1 MNLEQLEYVVEIAK
15 TQSFSAASEHLHVT
29 QSAISQSVHRLE
41 KELGLILFERSRQG
55 THPTPEGKQFIAKAL
70 DILQRIDE
78 LKSLNAE
85 ASSLTGELHVATF
98 PSVMPY
104 LVQSAADM
112 KHEHPQLNISIEEKG
127 SMEIIEDIRNNKTH
141 LGFIAIY
148 AKQLRDFDGL
158 HFSPM
163 YSGKLVVG
171 THHLSELAKHS
182 RVTPNQLKEHKLALY
197 RDGFIEDFIQE
208 FTYDHGPLSILF
220 KTNNSEAINM
230 VLRNDIAA
238 TIGHDFS
245 FHQNLLWKEGLVK
258 MVEIAGIDQPK
269 MQIGFVQTESKEC
282 AVAAERFARRFR
294 QAIELDHLMV

>member
-41 KELGLILFERSRQG
+41 NELGMILFERSRQG
-55 THPTPEGKQFIAKAL
+55 TFPTTEGKQFIAKAL

-85 ASSLTGELHVATF
+85 TSSLTGDLHVATF

-104 LVQSAADM
+104 LVQTAADM
-112 KHEHPQLNISIEEKG
+112 KREHPQLNIAIEEKG

-148 AKQLRDFDGL
+148 AKQLREFDGL

-163 YSGKLVVG
+163 YSGKLVVC
-171 THHLSELAKHS
+171 THHQSELAKLS
-182 RVTPNQLKEHKLALY
+182 RVTPEQLKEHKLALY
-197 RDGFIEDFIQE
+197 RDGFIEDFLQE
-208 FTYDHGPLSILF
+208 FTYDYGPLSILF
-220 KTNNSEAINM
+220 KTNNSEAIST
-230 VLRNDIAA
+230 VLRNNIAA

-245 FHQNLLWKEGLVK
+245 FHQHPLWKEGIAK
-258 MVEIAGIDQPK
+258 MVEIASIDQPK
-269 MQIGFVQTESKEC
+269 MQIGFVQTESKEV
-282 AVAAERFARRFR
+282 AVAAERFAQRFR
-294 QAIELDHLMV
+294 QAIELDQL

>member
-41 KELGLILFERSRQG
+41 NELCMILFERSRHG
-55 THPTPEGKQFIAKAL
+55 TFPTPEGKQFIAKAL

-85 ASSLTGELHVATF
+85 TSSLTGDLHVATF

-104 LVQSAADM
+104 LVQTAADM
-112 KHEHPQLNISIEEKG
+112 KREHPQLNIAIEEKG
-127 SMEIIEDIRNNKTH
+127 SMEIIEDIRNNRTH

-148 AKQLRDFDGL
+148 AKQLREFDGL

-163 YSGKLVVG
+163 YSGKLVVC
-171 THHLSELAKHS
+171 THHQSELAKLN
-182 RVTPNQLKEHKLALY
+182 RVTPEQLKEHKLALY
-197 RDGFIEDFIQE
+197 RDGFIEDFLQE
-208 FTYDHGPLSILF
+208 FTYDYGPLSILF
-220 KTNNSEAINM
+220 KTNNSEAIST
-230 VLRNDIAA
+230 VLRNNIAA

-245 FHQNLLWKEGLVK
+245 FHQHPLWKEGIAK
-258 MVEIAGIDQPK
+258 MVEIASIDQPK
-269 MQIGFVQTESKEC
+269 MQIGFVQTESKEV
-282 AVAAERFARRFR
+282 AVSAERFAQRFR
-294 QAIELDHLMV
+294 QAIELDQL

>member
-29 QSAISQSVHRLE
+29 QSAISQSIHRLE
-41 KELGLILFERSRQG
+41 NELGMILFERSRQG
-55 THPTPEGKQFIAKAL
+55 TFPTPEGKPFIAKAL

-85 ASSLTGELHVATF
+85 TSSLTGELHVATF

-104 LVQSAADM
+104 LVQTAADM
-112 KHEHPQLNISIEEKG
+112 KREHPQLNIAIEEKG

-148 AKQLRDFDGL
+148 ARQLREFDGL

-163 YSGKLVVG
+163 YSGKLVVC
-171 THHLSELAKHS
+171 THHQSELAKLS
-182 RVTPNQLKEHKLALY
+182 RVTPEQLKEHKLALY
-197 RDGFIEDFIQE
+197 RDGFIEDFLQE
-208 FTYDHGPLSILF
+208 FTYDYGPLSILF
-220 KTNNSEAINM
+220 KTNNSEAIST
-230 VLRNDIAA
+230 VLRNNIAA

-245 FHQNLLWKEGLVK
+245 FHQHPLWKEGIAK
-258 MVEIAGIDQPK
+258 MVEIASIDQPK
-269 MQIGFVQTESKEC
+269 MQIGFVQTESKEV
-282 AVAAERFARRFR
+282 AAAAERFAQRFR
-294 QAIELDHLMV
+294 QAIELDQL

>member
-41 KELGLILFERSRQG
+41 KELGIILFERSRQG

-85 ASSLTGELHVATF
+85 ASSLSGELHVATF

-112 KHEHPQLNISIEEKG
+112 KREHPQLNISIEEKG

-141 LGFIAIY
+141 LGFIA
-148 AKQLRDFDGL
+148 
-158 HFSPM
+158 
-163 YSGKLVVG
+163 
-171 THHLSELAKHS
+171 T
-182 RVTPNQLKEHKLALY
+182 TPNNC
-197 RDGFIEDFIQE
+197 GNSMDF
-208 FTYDHGPLSILF
+208 TSVPC
-220 KTNNSEAINM
+220 T
-230 VLRNDIAA
+230 R
-238 TIGHDFS
+238 
-245 FHQNLLWKEGLVK
+245 
-258 MVEIAGIDQPK
+258 AGW
-269 MQIGFVQTESKEC
+269 
-282 AVAAERFARRFR
+282 
-294 QAIELDHLMV
+294 

>member
-29 QSAISQSVHRLE
+29 QSAISQSIHRLE
-41 KELGLILFERSRQG
+41 NELGMILFERSRQG
-55 THPTPEGKQFIAKAL
+55 TFPTPEGKPFIAKAL

-85 ASSLTGELHVATF
+85 TSSLTGELHVATF

-104 LVQSAADM
+104 LVQTAADM
-112 KHEHPQLNISIEEKG
+112 KREHPQLNIAIEEKG

-148 AKQLRDFDGL
+148 AKQLREFDGL

-163 YSGKLVVG
+163 YSGKLVVC
-171 THHLSELAKHS
+171 THHQSELAKLS
-182 RVTPNQLKEHKLALY
+182 RVTPEQLKEHKLALY
-197 RDGFIEDFIQE
+197 RDGFIEDFLQE
-208 FTYDHGPLSILF
+208 FTYDYGPLSILF
-220 KTNNSEAINM
+220 KTNNSEAITT
-230 VLRNDIAA
+230 VLRNNIAA

-245 FHQNLLWKEGLVK
+245 FHQHPLWKEGIAK
-258 MVEIAGIDQPK
+258 MVEIASIDQPK
-269 MQIGFVQTESKEC
+269 MQIGFVQTESKEV
-282 AVAAERFARRFR
+282 AIAAERFAQRFR
-294 QAIELDHLMV
+294 QAIELDQL